1 MIDLS
6 GKVALVTGSSSGI
19 GEAVARML
27 AADGAAVVVN
37 SASSVAAGEKVAAS
51 LPQAT
56 YVQADISVED
66 QARTLVETAVERLGR
81 LDILVNNAGT
91 TVVIPHHDV
100 EAVTAD
106 VWRRILDV
114 NVIGTWTVTVAAL
127 PHLRAS
133 GAGCVVNVTSL
144 AGVRQTG
151 SSIPYAASKAAL
163 NHLTRLLAN
172 VTGPEVRVNAVAP
185 GLIDTPWTES
195 WDAIRAAVQARSPL
209 GRSGT
214 PEDVAAAVLGLIRSP
229 YQTGDVVVVDGGL
242 HLR

>member
-1 MIDLS
+1 MTDLS

-19 GEAVARML
+19 GEAVARAL
-27 AADGAAVVVN
+27 AADGAAVAVN
-37 SASSVAAGEKVAAS
+37 SASSVTAGEQVAAS
-51 LPQAT
+51 LPHAT
-56 YVQADISVED
+56 YIQADISVEE
-66 QARTLVETAVERLGR
+66 QARALVETAVERLGR

-91 TVVIPHHDV
+91 TVVIPHHDLD
-100 EAVTAD
+100 AVTVD

-172 VTGPEVRVNAVAP
+172 VTGPDVRVNAVAP

-214 PEDVAAAVLGLIRSP
+214 PEDVAAAVLGLVRSP